1 MFLGDFVDVL
11 LLLLLFSG
19 VWSAEGFNKKD
30 FLSIIKAA
38 LEVAS
43 CQLSL
48 ENCERNKRM
57 RKSLALAAAAAAA
70 GAEEYFESDL
80 EEERGR
86 REIKFVQL

>member
-1 MFLGDFVDVL
+1 MFLVDFVDVL

-57 RKSLALAAAAAAA
+57 RKSLALAAAA

>member
-1 MFLGDFVDVL
+1 MFLVDFVDVL

-57 RKSLALAAAAAAA
+57 RKSLALAAAAAA